1 MRASSSSTYEAKVA
15 ALLPPPEIAMPTS
28 SSPESGWASED
39 MAPSTLEERSAV
51 GAAHADNRRQH
62 TKGNDAV
69 RMRSAREWK
78 IVDRFSGRRRA

>member
-1 MRASSSSTYEAKVA
+1 
-15 ALLPPPEIAMPTS
+15 
-28 SSPESGWASED
+28 

-51 GAAHADNRRQH
+51 GAAQADNKRQN